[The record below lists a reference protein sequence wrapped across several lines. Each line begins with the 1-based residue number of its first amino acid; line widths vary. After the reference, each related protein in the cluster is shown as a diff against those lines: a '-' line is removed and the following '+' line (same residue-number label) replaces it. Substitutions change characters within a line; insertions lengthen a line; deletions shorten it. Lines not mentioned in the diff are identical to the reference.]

1 MNENFVLVGI
11 NHQQG
16 TFNGSTYDNVELV
29 MLEPSRTGCGYNVVT
44 EYNKFKGSRTLPKIK
59 TAEFLS
65 MVGCS
70 TIEEAYDKYNNQT
83 VIPTYNRYGNI
94 SGFAVQAGE

>member
-11 NHQQG
+11 NHQKG
-16 TFNGSTYDNVELV
+16 TFNGTTYDNVELV
-29 MLEPSRTGCGYNVVT
+29 LLEQSRTGYGYNVVT

-65 MVGCS
+65 MVGCTS
-70 TIEEAYDKYNNQT
+70 IEEAYDKYNNQT
-83 VIPTYNRYGNI
+83 VSPTYNRYGNI
-94 SGFAVQAGE
+94 SGFAVQAGD